1 MHRFPLSR
9 LLILLASASLAACS
23 GSNSTVLTVP
33 VSAANAFLLTSD
45 NTIVGVDVD
54 DMEFARSVRS
64 LPQATGAS
72 IPGALDATEVVLD
85 IDYRNSEGAL
95 YALTKTGTTGRIIR
109 IDPTS
114 GALARIST
122 LVSDGTTSNMSLSAT
137 GYTIDFNPVVDRLR
151 IIGTDGSN
159 WRTDVSTGDTLVDT
173 ATSLTNL
180 SGAGYEETFSALG
193 RGTRLFTLDAATD
206 NLYLQTP
213 PNDGTQTA
221 AKSLLGST
229 DVASI
234 DGYDINPAN
243 NAGLAMLTVAGVQRI
258 YTINPAASI
267 GSNAASLVGRPPVL
281 TGPIKYKA
289 LTFITRANPTVLALT
304 SNNSYRS
311 FNANTPDQVSN
322 PVTITGLTAPEKVIG
337 IDFSQ
342 SARKLYALTDTSN
355 VYAID
360 LSLPVASGATPA
372 GGAAASVS
380 TLKTPLTTGI
390 TYTTDFNPLVGTA
403 PNPNRLRLIGS
414 NNENSAVTVEDG
426 TVVSNGP
433 VSGTP
438 TPLVKAAAYVNNF
451 RGTTA
456 TSLLVIDQAS
466 SSLNV
471 QDISTGITQG
481 TLTRLAALGITLD
494 ATSPVGFDI
503 SGRNNENQLLM
514 ARTASAGAFTLYRVN
529 SAATSTPLTV
539 IGPISG
545 TTDLIDIAI
554 RF

>member
-281 TGPIKYKA
+281 TGPLKYKA

-311 FNANTPDQVSN
+311 FNANTPDQVSD
-322 PVTITGLTAPEKVIG
+322 PVTITGLTATEKVIG

-360 LSLPVASGATPA
+360 LSLPVTSGATPA

-380 TLKTPLTTGI
+380 TLKTPLTTDI
-390 TYTTDFNPLVGTA
+390 TYTTDFNPFVGTA
-403 PNPNRLRLIGS
+403 PNPNQLRLIGS

-471 QDISTGITQG
+471 QNISSEPGK
-481 TLTRLAALGITLD
+481 LTRLAALGIMLD
-494 ATSPVGFDI
+494 PGSPVGFDI

-554 RF
+554 PF